1 MEVELPKEDTPFE
14 IPPGIEIIRE
24 VTGIADIK
32 TNLLQGLFRMTI
44 FDVMCAVPSQQ
55 KSII

>member
-1 MEVELPKEDTPFE
+1 
-14 IPPGIEIIRE
+14 
-24 VTGIADIK
+24 
-32 TNLLQGLFRMTI
+32 LQGLFRMTI